1 MPQVR
6 KILGYFVELKL
17 SLSTEI
23 DFVVAIRRGLPFV
36 PDPRSCIGS
45 LAALRLVHEFMID
58 SKQRRGAINQWVC
71 YGGYRG
77 FDITVFD
84 I

>member
-23 DFVVAIRRGLPFV
+23 DFVVDIRRGLPSV
-36 PDPRSCIGS
+36 PDPRSCIGRLS
-45 LAALRLVHEFMID
+45 ALGPVHDLID
-58 SKQRRGAINQWVC
+58 SKQRRGAINQWIC

>member
-1 MPQVR
+1 MLINVMLR
-6 KILGYFVELKL
+6 KKACRLSWESSFRTLDARPTIMHREPSALG
-17 SLSTEI
+17 
-23 DFVVAIRRGLPFV
+23 P
-36 PDPRSCIGS
+36 
-45 LAALRLVHEFMID
+45 VHDLID

>member
-1 MPQVR
+1 MPKVR

-23 DFVVAIRRGLPFV
+23 DFVVAIRRGLPSV

-45 LAALRLVHEFMID
+45 LSALGPVHDLID

-71 YGGYRG
+71 YGRYRG

>member
-6 KILGYFVELKL
+6 KIGYFVELKL

-23 DFVVAIRRGLPFV
+23 DFVVAIRRELPSV
-36 PDPRSCIGS
+36 PYPRSCIGCLS
-45 LAALRLVHEFMID
+45 ALGPVQDLID

>member
-1 MPQVR
+1 MSQVR

-17 SLSTEI
+17 SLSKEI
-23 DFVVAIRRGLPFV
+23 DFVVAIRRGLPSV
-36 PDPRSCIGS
+36 PDPRSCIES
-45 LAALRLVHEFMID
+45 LSALGPVHDLID
-58 SKQRRGAINQWVC
+58 SKQRRGAIHQWVC

>member
-23 DFVVAIRRGLPFV
+23 DFVVAIRRGLPSV

-45 LAALRLVHEFMID
+45 LSALGPVHDLID
-58 SKQRRGAINQWVC
+58 SKQRRGTINQWVC

-77 FDITVFD
+77 FAITVFD